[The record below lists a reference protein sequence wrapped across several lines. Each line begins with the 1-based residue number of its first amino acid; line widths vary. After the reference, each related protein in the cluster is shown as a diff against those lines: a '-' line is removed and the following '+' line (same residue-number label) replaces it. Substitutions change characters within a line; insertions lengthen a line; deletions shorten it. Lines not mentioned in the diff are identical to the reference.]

1 MLVALTVRL
10 AGINEAK
17 RVLDRILETE
27 FMKKIKTAIVGTG
40 FMGKVHAENVRRLG
54 NVEIA
59 AVVGSRQETADKF
72 AEAMS
77 IPFATGDL
85 KVVLENKEIEAVHIC
100 TPNVDHFPMS
110 LAAIEAGKAVL
121 CEKPMTMTV
130 AEARQLVAAAKTKNA
145 VNCVQHNLR
154 YYPVVQQMRQMIA
167 SGELGEILI
176 VQGTYSQ
183 DWLLYDTDWNWR
195 LDAKSNGKLR
205 VMGDIG
211 SHWMDMIQHLT
222 GQEITELCAD
232 LSIFHKNRKRP
243 KGSVET
249 FAGKKATDAEVDTF
263 PIETEDFGMVLLH
276 LGERTRGSFTVS
288 QMSAGCKN
296 YFAFQIFGTKAG
308 VAWNQEQPDTL
319 WIGHRN
325 EPNQILIK
333 DASLFHPAAASFA
346 DLPGGHSEGYD
357 DSHKQ
362 VFKRFYAKVADARAP
377 VDYPTFEDGLHGM
390 ILLEKVSESAEKR
403 GWVTV

>member
-1 MLVALTVRL
+1 
-10 AGINEAK
+10 
-17 RVLDRILETE
+17 
-27 FMKKIKTAIVGTG
+27 MKKIKTAIVGTG

-59 AVVGSRQETADKF
+59 AVVGSRPETAVKF
-72 AEAMS
+72 AES
-77 IPFATGDL
+77 QGIPFATSNLEDVL
-85 KVVLENKEIEAVHIC
+85 KDREIIAVHIC

-121 CEKPMTMTV
+121 CEKPMTMDV
-130 AEARQLVAAAKTKNA
+130 AQARKLVDAAKQKNA

-154 YYPVVQQMRQMIA
+154 YYPVLQQARQMIA
-167 SGELGEILI
+167 HGELGDILI

-211 SHWMDMIQHLT
+211 SHWMDLIQHLT
-222 GQEITELCAD
+222 GLSITAVCAD
-232 LSIFHKNRKRP
+232 LTIFHKTRKRP

-249 FAGKKATDAEVDTF
+249 FTGKKATAGDSESF
-263 PIETEDFGMVLLH
+263 PIDTEDFGMVILH
-276 LGERTRGSFTVS
+276 LGNKARGAFTVS
-288 QMSAGCKN
+288 QMSAGRKN
-296 YFAFQIFGTKAG
+296 RFAIEIFGTKAG
-308 VAWNQEQPDTL
+308 LAWDQEQPDTL

-325 EPNQILIK
+325 EPNQIILK
-333 DASLFHPAAASFA
+333 DAALFYPEAAKFA

-362 VFKRFYAKVADARAP
+362 VFKNFYGKIADP
-377 VDYPTFEDGLHGM
+377 SIPIDYPTFEDGLHGM
-390 ILLEKVSESAEKR
+390 ILLEKVGESSAKQA
-403 GWVTV
+403 WITV

>member
-1 MLVALTVRL
+1 MT
-10 AGINEAK
+10 
-17 RVLDRILETE
+17 
-27 FMKKIKTAIVGTG
+27 KIKIAIVGTG

-59 AVVGSRQETADKF
+59 AIVGSRPETARRF
-72 AEAMS
+72 AGNAG
-77 IPFATGDL
+77 IPIATANL
-85 KVVLENKEIEAVHIC
+85 KDVLDSKEIAAVHIC

-110 LAAIEAGKAVL
+110 LAAIAAGKAVL
-121 CEKPMTMTV
+121 CEKPLTMNVT
-130 AEARQLVAAAKTKNA
+130 EARQLADAVNKKNT

-154 YYPVVQQMRQMIA
+154 YYPVVQQIRQMIA
-167 SGELGEILI
+167 AGDLGEIFI

-195 LDAKSNGKLR
+195 LDSRSNGKLR
-205 VMGDIG
+205 AMADIG

-222 GQEITELCAD
+222 GLNITAVCAD
-232 LSIFHKNRKRP
+232 LATFYEKRKRP

-249 FAGKKATDAEVDTF
+249 FSGKKLQPGDYEEVAID
-263 PIETEDFGMVLLH
+263 TEDFGTVMLR
-276 LGERTRGSFTVS
+276 LGAKARGAFTVS
-288 QMSAGCKN
+288 QMSAGRKN
-296 YFAFQIFGTKAG
+296 RLAFEIFGSKAG
-308 VAWNQEQPDTL
+308 VAWDQEQPDTL

-333 DASLFHPAAASFA
+333 DPSLFYPAAAAFA

-362 VFKRFYAKVADARAP
+362 LFKRFYAKVADSSAP
-377 VDYPTFEDGLHGM
+377 VDYPTFEDGLRIM
-390 ILLEKVSESAEKR
+390 ILLKKVADSAAKQA
-403 GWVTV
+403 WVEV